1 LAEIGTFFLGD
12 NCLQQND
19 NEPSLE
25 SCPLCANT
33 VVATYYQDKTRSYLC
48 CSQCQLVF
56 VPRAFHFSSTAEQAV
71 YDQHQNNPNDQGYR
85 KFLSRLADPLL
96 EKLAPNS
103 FGLDFGSGPGPTL
116 SLMLEEKGHKVN
128 IYDPFYAP
136 DKRALAG
143 HYDFI
148 TSTEVVEHL
157 AAPGKELNRLWGLL
171 KHGGYL
177 GLMTKQVADRES
189 FDRWHYKNDPT
200 HISFFSQQSFE
211 YLGATWGSAPVFIG
225 ADVIL
230 FRK

>member
-1 LAEIGTFFLGD
+1 
-12 NCLQQND
+12 
-19 NEPSLE
+19 
-25 SCPLCANT
+25 
-33 VVATYYQDKTRSYLC
+33 
-48 CSQCQLVF
+48 
-56 VPRAFHFSSTAEQAV
+56 
-71 YDQHQNNPNDQGYR
+71 
-85 KFLSRLADPLL
+85 
-96 EKLAPNS
+96 
-103 FGLDFGSGPGPTL
+103 
-116 SLMLEEKGHKVN
+116 MLEEKGHRVN

-157 AAPGKELNRLWGLL
+157 AAPGEELDRLWGLL

-177 GLMTKQVADRES
+177 GLMTKQVTDQES
-189 FDRWHYKNDPT
+189 FDSWHYKNDPT

-211 YLGATWGSAPVFIG
+211 YLGAKWSSAPVFVG

>member
-1 LAEIGTFFLGD
+1 MAEISTFLLGD
-12 NCLQQND
+12 YCLQQND
-19 NEPSLE
+19 YTPHTE
-25 SCPLCANT
+25 SCPLCGSIT
-33 VVATYYQDKTRSYLC
+33 VSAYYHDKMRSYLC

-56 VPRAFHFSSTAEQAV
+56 VPRVFHLSSTAERAV

-103 FGLDFGSGPGPTL
+103 LGLDFGSGPGPTL
-116 SLMLEEKGHKVN
+116 SLMLKEQGHKVA
-128 IYDPFYAP
+128 IYDPYYAP
-136 DKRALAG
+136 DKLALEG

-148 TSTEVVEHL
+148 TGTEVVEHL
-157 AAPGKELNRLWGLL
+157 AAPGLELDRLWRLL

-177 GLMTKQVADRES
+177 GLMTKQVTDRDS
-189 FDRWHYKNDPT
+189 FDSWHYKNDPT

-211 YLGATWGSAPVFIG
+211 YLGTKWGSAPMFVG

>member
-1 LAEIGTFFLGD
+1 MGTFRLGE

-19 NEPSLE
+19 NEPVLDM
-25 SCPLCANT
+25 CPLCASIK
-33 VVATYYQDKTRSYLC
+33 VVSYYEDKTRPYLC
-48 CSQCQLVF
+48 CRECQLVF
-56 VPRAFHFSSTAEQAV
+56 VPRAFHLSSTDEQAV

-85 KFLSRLADPLL
+85 RFLSRLADPLL

-103 FGLDFGSGPGPTL
+103 LGLDFGSGPGPTL
-116 SLMLEEKGHKVN
+116 SVMLEEKGHKVN

-136 DKRALAG
+136 DKQALAG

-148 TSTEVVEHL
+148 TSTEVIEHL
-157 AAPGKELNRLWGLL
+157 AAPGEELDRLWGLL

-177 GLMTKQVADRES
+177 GLMTKQVTNQKS
-189 FDRWHYKNDPT
+189 FDSWHYKNDPT
-200 HISFFSQQSFE
+200 HISFFSQQTFE
-211 YLGATWGSAPVFIG
+211 YLGAKWGSAPVFIG

>member
-1 LAEIGTFFLGD
+1 M
-12 NCLQQND
+12 QQND

-136 DKRALAG
+136 DRRALAG

>member
-1 LAEIGTFFLGD
+1 MAEIGTFFLGD

-136 DKRALAG
+136 DRRALAG

>member
-1 LAEIGTFFLGD
+1 M
-12 NCLQQND
+12 QQND

-136 DKRALAG
+136 DKRVLAG

>member
-1 LAEIGTFFLGD
+1 M
-12 NCLQQND
+12 QQND

>member
-1 LAEIGTFFLGD
+1 M
-12 NCLQQND
+12 QQND
-19 NEPSLE
+19 NQPSLE
-25 SCPLCANT
+25 SCPLCANIAVT
-33 VVATYYQDKTRSYLC
+33 AYYHDKTRSYLC
-48 CSQCQLVF
+48 CSRCQLVF
-56 VPRAFHFSSTAEQAV
+56 VPRAFHLSPTDERAV

-85 KFLSRLADPLL
+85 KFLSRLAEPLL

-116 SLMLEEKGHKVN
+116 SLILEEKGHKVA

-136 DKRALAG
+136 DKQALAG

-157 AAPGKELNRLWGLL
+157 AVPGEELDRLWGLL
-171 KHGGYL
+171 KNGGYL
-177 GLMTKQVADRES
+177 GLMTKQVTRRES
-189 FDRWHYKNDPT
+189 FDSWHYKNDPT
-200 HISFFSQQSFE
+200 HISFFSKHSFE
-211 YLGATWGSAPVFIG
+211 YLGAKWGSTPIFIG